1 MIPTLF
7 TAAMVGVTEPMEF
20 TVLFANPFLYYL
32 VHVPLAALAAV
43 ICEATKVSVSGDALV
58 FMLGNFLQPQ
68 KVHAMSLLWIMPLFF
83 VLYYVSFR
91 WAIVKFNIMTPGRA
105 ETKEVK
111 FADKAEIK
119 ARKSGKSVSAD
130 V

>member
-1 MIPTLF
+1 MIPVLF

-58 FMLGNFLQPQ
+58 FMLGISYSHRKCMQCHCYGLC
-68 KVHAMSLLWIMPLFF
+68 HYSLFF
-83 VLYYVSFR
+83 
-91 WAIVKFNIMTPGRA
+91 IM
-105 ETKEVK
+105 
-111 FADKAEIK
+111 
-119 ARKSGKSVSAD
+119 
-130 V
+130 